1 MKNKYEYKGVFK
13 PDIIGHLE
21 GSWGLIWDGDSGLP
35 LIVWKDSAMAK
46 LVEMKNLGITV
57 TSLSE
62 ISARISAVSD
72 NDYKEYC
79 ANIQKFQPVLLKGEN
94 VCL

>member
-1 MKNKYEYKGVFK
+1 
-13 PDIIGHLE
+13 
-21 GSWGLIWDGDSGLP
+21 
-35 LIVWKDSAMAK
+35 MAK
-46 LVEMKNLGITV
+46 LVEMKNIGITV

-79 ANIQKFQPVLLKGEN
+79 ANILKFQPVLLKGEN
-94 VCL
+94 VCLQNIGYYSHIGVHNFQ

>member
-1 MKNKYEYKGVFK
+1 
-13 PDIIGHLE
+13 
-21 GSWGLIWDGDSGLP
+21 
-35 LIVWKDSAMAK
+35 MAK
-46 LVEMKNLGITV
+46 LVEMKNIGITV

>member
-1 MKNKYEYKGVFK
+1 MEAIDAINGEILK
-13 PDIIGHLE
+13 PGESFSYNECL
-21 GSWGLIWDGDSGLP
+21 
-35 LIVWKDSAMAK
+35 
-46 LVEMKNLGITV
+46 
-57 TSLSE
+57 LSKR
-62 ISARISAVSD
+62 SSD

>member
-1 MKNKYEYKGVFK
+1 
-13 PDIIGHLE
+13 
-21 GSWGLIWDGDSGLP
+21 
-35 LIVWKDSAMAK
+35 MAK
-46 LVEMKNLGITV
+46 LVEMKNIGITV

-72 NDYKEYC
+72 NDYKESC

>member
-1 MKNKYEYKGVFK
+1 MERIRRW
-13 PDIIGHLE
+13 P
-21 GSWGLIWDGDSGLP
+21 
-35 LIVWKDSAMAK
+35 
-46 LVEMKNLGITV
+46 LVEMKNIGITV
-57 TSLSE
+57 LSFQ
-62 ISARISAVSD
+62 ISIKFSAISD

>member
-1 MKNKYEYKGVFK
+1 M
-13 PDIIGHLE
+13 E
-21 GSWGLIWDGDSGLP
+21 GF
-35 LIVWKDSAMAK
+35 AK
-46 LVEMKNLGITV
+46 LVEMKNIGITV

-79 ANIQKFQPVLLKGEN
+79 ANILKFQPVLLKGEN

>member
-1 MKNKYEYKGVFK
+1 
-13 PDIIGHLE
+13 
-21 GSWGLIWDGDSGLP
+21 
-35 LIVWKDSAMAK
+35 MAK
-46 LVEMKNLGITV
+46 LVEMKDIGITV

-79 ANIQKFQPVLLKGEN
+79 ANILKFQPVLLKGEN

>member
-1 MKNKYEYKGVFK
+1 MNINSLWIGQS
-13 PDIIGHLE
+13 DIYRLYME
-21 GSWGLIWDGDSGLP
+21 
-35 LIVWKDSAMAK
+35 AMAK
-46 LVEMKNLGITV
+46 LVEMKNIGITV

-79 ANIQKFQPVLLKGEN
+79 ANILKFQPVLLKGEN

>member
-1 MKNKYEYKGVFK
+1 MQEKKGSEKREVLLISFSISARFVFA
-13 PDIIGHLE
+13 II
-21 GSWGLIWDGDSGLP
+21 
-35 LIVWKDSAMAK
+35 IVWKDSAMAK

-79 ANIQKFQPVLLKGEN
+79 ANILKFQPVLLKGEN